1 MNDNLNLQPSANTF
15 AAILLASCLAFAS
28 AADAAIVYDNF
39 APTPPYYS
47 NSGWSTGNFLPNV
60 YAISATTFVP
70 TGSGQLDELHLGLT
84 NQKLIGSNN
93 NLLTLYNDFGG
104 APGIALWSGNV
115 TVSGVFGSVA
125 SLTGINGPTINSGQT
140 YWLSAA
146 PPVDQV
152 TLHGWYFNTVG
163 DLGPTLNF
171 GTPATGGRRFALQ
184 VGVKAIPEPATWIIG
199 LAAVAVAARSLHAW
213 QRPR

>member
-1 MNDNLNLQPSANTF
+1 MNFNLSLLRPTNPF
-15 AAILLASCLAFAS
+15 AAILIANCFALASATN
-28 AADAAIVYDNF
+28 AAIVYDNF
-39 APTPPYYS
+39 APTPVPYS

-60 YAISATTFVP
+60 YAVSATTFVP
-70 TGSGQLDELHLGLT
+70 TGSGQLDELHLGMT

-93 NLLTLYNDFGG
+93 NLLTLYNDLGG

-125 SLTGINGPTINSGQT
+125 SLTGINGPMINSGQT

-152 TLHGWYFNTVG
+152 TLHGWYFNTQG
-163 DLGPTLNF
+163 DFGPTLNF
-171 GTPATGGRRFALQ
+171 GTPALNGRRFALQ

-199 LAAVAVAARSLHAW
+199 LGAVAIMARWGNTKS
-213 QRPR
+213 RG